1 VKRVLVFC
9 SYGCWPTW
17 LQGENDDIP
26 ENIDP
31 ATLPLR
37 PQTLQRLLEWD
48 GAFQAT
54 YNHTYPPEAHRL
66 EGFGPEEF
74 KLEHQALLEALQQE
88 LGPAY
93 QVTAKC

>member
-1 VKRVLVFC
+1 MKRLRVFC

-17 LQGENDDIP
+17 LQGEADDIP
-26 ENIDP
+26 ENTDP

-48 GAFQAT
+48 RAFQAT
-54 YNHTYPPEAHRL
+54 YNDTYSPEPHPL
-66 EGFGPEEF
+66 EGFSLEGF
-74 KLEHQALLEALQQE
+74 AIEHQALLEALQQE

-93 QVTAKC
+93 RVSK